1 MLCIETA
8 GVHCFVLNSDAI
20 SQIIDY
26 FIASAGLFG
35 YDESENGTAYFGA
48 QYL

>member
-1 MLCIETA
+1 MMNQRMAQPI
-8 GVHCFVLNSDAI
+8 
-20 SQIIDY
+20 
-26 FIASAGLFG
+26 SAGLFG